1 MNQKITKNE
10 VKDIVNIVL
19 CISAQD
25 GVLSDTEIEKS
36 REEFPAFF
44 NKKISKKQ
52 LDTIVDDFF
61 NSNEQIESYL
71 GKITSDDIKLPILQL
86 TIISA
91 SSDGLEIRE
100 NIAFQKALSIWN
112 YAFEDVIND

>member
-1 MNQKITKNE
+1 MNHVITKDE
-10 VKDIVNIVL
+10 ATDILNIVL
-19 CISAQD
+19 CISAKD

-52 LDTIVDDFF
+52 LEIIVDDFF

-71 GKITSDDIKLPILQL
+71 EKITSDDIRLSTLQL
-86 TIISA
+86 AFISA
-91 SSDGLEIRE
+91 SSDGLDIRE
-100 NIAFQKALSIWN
+100 NIAFHKALSIWN
-112 YAFEDVIND
+112 YALEDVIND

>member
-1 MNQKITKNE
+1 MNQKITK
-10 VKDIVNIVL
+10 DIVADILNIVL

-100 NIAFQKALSIWN
+100 NIAFQKALYIWN